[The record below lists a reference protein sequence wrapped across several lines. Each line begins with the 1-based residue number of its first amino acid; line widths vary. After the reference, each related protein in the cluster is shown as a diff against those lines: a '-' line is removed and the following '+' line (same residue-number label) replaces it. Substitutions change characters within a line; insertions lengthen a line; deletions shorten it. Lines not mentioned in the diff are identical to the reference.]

1 MSRYPG
7 EGRAAGAL
15 SPAESE
21 GGQDD
26 GVLPEPTSSAW
37 NRGGSQPGEG
47 RELHGMSCALSCCS
61 HEAFFLLMEMELV
74 PLEAVSAFSATFSQE
89 ETETSDS

>member
-7 EGRAAGAL
+7 EGRATGAL

-21 GGQDD
+21 GGHDD
-26 GVLPEPTSSAW
+26 GVLPDPTSSAW

-47 RELHGMSCALSCCS
+47 RELHGMSCALPCS

-74 PLEAVSAFSATFSQE
+74 LLEAVSAFSATFSQE
-89 ETETSDS
+89 QTETSNS